1 MLRPLKVTIANWPA
15 GQVEMIEAANNPE
28 RPELGTR
35 QVPMGGELWIEQ
47 DDFMED
53 PPKEFFRLGP
63 GREVR
68 LRYADVM
75 RSLPPLLELAA
86 SRAIT
91 EGTPGRA
98 VTLRAL
104 IKDLSVPA
112 SN

>member
-1 MLRPLKVTIANWPA
+1 MLFLKYMPK
-15 GQVEMIEAANNPE
+15 M
-28 RPELGTR
+28 LGSLVKYML
-35 QVPMGGELWIEQ
+35 QGA
-47 DDFMED
+47 D
-53 PPKEFFRLGP
+53 PSG
-63 GREVR
+63 EVR

-104 IKDLSVPA
+104 IKDLSAPV